1 MLVLPFPSGTL
12 TAELFLLAFLV
23 LLEFTRIFT
32 GWKANLTESVGGMG
46 ICVALYVPG
55 ILGVLYFLIWQ
66 VSRLYISTKLSIS
79 IKKPFISGLYSTSR
93 NGPLWRSINHPRLAI
108 DLFSH
113 LFDFILRRNLL
124 K

>member
-1 MLVLPFPSGTL
+1 MLPFPSGTL

-66 VSRLYISTKLSIS
+66 VNIILSIY
-79 IKKPFISGLYSTSR
+79 K
-93 NGPLWRSINHPRLAI
+93 NAI
-108 DLFSH
+108 H
-113 LFDFILRRNLL
+113 AENLIFRPTF
-124 K
+124 